1 MSAIHSPLSCYLWHG
16 IRTYRNILYKLLLSI
31 TGLQFYI
38 FDSPITKPDQLVF
51 CISATLHLLTIL
63 FSRMHSWIFRPSLVL
78 LALPKSV
85 TNSCRILS
93 LFVNLR
99 HDKGRMAWSTSIIGT
114 AITPVASGTWLQR
127 TCGAWADFMTHVK
140 CCNGLLTHNFGFG
153 FWSSFFA
160 SILHKNL
167 N

>member
-1 MSAIHSPLSCYLWHG
+1 MQEKLQCRQSILLYSCYLWHG

-51 CISATLHLLTIL
+51 CTSATLHLLTIL

-78 LALPKSV
+78 LALPKSA

-99 HDKGRMAWSTSIIGT
+99 HDKGGWH
-114 AITPVASGTWLQR
+114 
-127 TCGAWADFMTHVK
+127 GAQVSL
-140 CCNGLLTHNFGFG
+140 GLPLRLSRLEHDCKEHAVPERI
-153 FWSSFFA
+153 S
-160 SILHKNL
+160 
-167 N
+167 